1 MSSMPCHVASSTERE
16 ETSGVASGI
25 EEGAESAVL
34 AKGAEAVDLKR
45 MAEAV
50 ARRVGAITLLFFHR
64 AVWRSGFMRCVLHRK
79 EGLALC

>member
-1 MSSMPCHVASSTERE
+1 MSSMPCRVTSSTERE
-16 ETSGVASGI
+16 ETSGVASKI
-25 EEGAESAVL
+25 EEGAKSAVL
-34 AKGAEAVDLKR
+34 AKGAGAVDLKR

-79 EGLALC
+79 KGPALC

>member
-1 MSSMPCHVASSTERE
+1 MSSMPCHVTSSTERD
-16 ETSGVASGI
+16 ETSGVASRI
-25 EEGAESAVL
+25 EGAESAVL
-34 AKGAEAVDLKR
+34 AKGAGAVDLKR

-79 EGLALC
+79 EGPALC